1 MNGASE
7 PNLIDSFGEY
17 IFAWDFSS
25 PPAVLFLLIAA
36 AYTIGTIQL
45 AMRSE
50 TDSSFWSKVGTT
62 YFAFA
67 LLAFALAGLFFVPS
81 SIENNG
87 LTTLKPVFSELP
99 LLDWLAVFPVVRDFC
114 VPLLALLFFATDF
127 ESLLNN
133 TSSKP
138 FESLLGIFSCWWFP
152 SPLGFE
158 PAKT

>member
-1 MNGASE
+1 MLAG
-7 PNLIDSFGEY
+7 LLLV
-17 IFAWDFSS
+17 FAF
-25 PPAVLFLLIAA
+25 VGLFLL
-36 AYTIGTIQL
+36 
-45 AMRSE
+45 
-50 TDSSFWSKVGTT
+50 
-62 YFAFA
+62 
-67 LLAFALAGLFFVPS
+67 PS
-81 SIENNG
+81 SRENNG

-99 LLDWLAVFPVVRDFC
+99 LLVGAAVFPVVRDF
-114 VPLLALLFFATDF
+114 VAPLLELLFFATDF